1 MDNSTKLLFQQL
13 EQTNKVNP
21 YTIYE
26 LQELLEE
33 NSSDISEID
42 RLCFSIATNLLD
54 NYPLI
59 ELQQNDRKLFWYDYL
74 KLQIYIFLKGKGDY
88 KDNHSVITAGSA
100 IIIENLTNELLVQF
114 GIEDKLV
121 PLVISLLLCVAAKI
135 TAETWCGYFYDKTI
149 RESQLLQDAL
159 KEMTNDNDSRK
170 I

>member
-74 KLQIYIFLKGKGDY
+74 KLQIYIFL
-88 KDNHSVITAGSA
+88 NI
-100 IIIENLTNELLVQF
+100 
-114 GIEDKLV
+114 
-121 PLVISLLLCVAAKI
+121 
-135 TAETWCGYFYDKTI
+135 
-149 RESQLLQDAL
+149 QLHL
-159 KEMTNDNDSRK
+159 